1 MREILQNDK
10 EEFFF
15 LSVTFG
21 MTNSTMYY
29 YTKVMR
35 GKKDLYWAGGPLYE
49 KGRMLKKKNWIKAL
63 KKTNLD
69 MHGSH
74 FISPL
79 KDLAAVQERRSS
91 LHLSTPDS
99 RDEQKLCFCYSSAII
114 Y

>member
-35 GKKDLYWAGGPLYE
+35 GKKDLY
-49 KGRMLKKKNWIKAL
+49 
-63 KKTNLD
+63 
-69 MHGSH
+69 
-74 FISPL
+74 
-79 KDLAAVQERRSS
+79 
-91 LHLSTPDS
+91 
-99 RDEQKLCFCYSSAII
+99 
-114 Y
+114 